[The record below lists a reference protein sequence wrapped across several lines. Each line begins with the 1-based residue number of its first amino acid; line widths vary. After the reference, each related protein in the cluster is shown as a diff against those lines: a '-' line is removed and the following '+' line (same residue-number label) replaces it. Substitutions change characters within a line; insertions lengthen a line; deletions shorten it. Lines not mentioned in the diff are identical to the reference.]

1 MLRSTHT
8 SMKIWSSAFVSS
20 PDWATLAVSLRN
32 WDRITEDNPGSRLVC
47 EMTHRAKKV
56 YIALGTPNAE
66 VTGDDLYAPNW
77 ILDNLGVSG
86 SGEEVE
92 VNWLTDEAFP
102 AATRIVLRPHDSA
115 FYAVDAKEELE
126 SALTRLAVV
135 RQGDT
140 LLIPLAALGDYEVA
154 FDVVITEPANVV
166 LAHGDE
172 VVMEFEEALDTPPPV
187 VTPLPVAE
195 PEPEPEPVAE
205 PVQQG
210 IMLGGDPNRIMP
222 DGRRWNP
229 WRDGPWEPQT

>member
-1 MLRSTHT
+1 MLGGVNT
-8 SMKIWSSAFVSS
+8 SMKIWSSAFVTS

-32 WDRITEDNPGSRLVC
+32 WDRITDDNPGSRLVC

-77 ILDNLGVSG
+77 ILDNLGVTG
-86 SGEEVE
+86 SGEE
-92 VNWLTDEAFP
+92 
-102 AATRIVLRPHDSA
+102 
-115 FYAVDAKEELE
+115 VDAKEELE
-126 SALTRLAVV
+126 SALTRLAVI

-140 LLIPLAALGDYEVA
+140 LLIPLAALGNYEVA
-154 FDVVITEPANVV
+154 FDVVATEPANVI

-172 VVMEFEEALDTPPPV
+172 VVIEFEEALDTPPPV
-187 VTPLPVAE
+187 VTPLPE
-195 PEPEPEPVAE
+195 PEPAPEPE
-205 PVQQG
+205 QQG

-229 WRDGPWEPQT
+229 WRDGPWNPQT